1 MHFYFAGGKC
11 WISFIRAIKHVLLR
25 KYPAYLLFQVDIKFF
40 DALEAIDINDYI
52 MSNEWMIL
60 EHPAKKN
67 IKKYPC
73 CVEPYPDLTFSLKIK
88 RLSSYSGYVFIT
100 PVVAVSL
107 LIPFMFL
114 LPASSR
120 QKFTLGKWKLPNT
133 FEY

>member
-1 MHFYFAGGKC
+1 M
-11 WISFIRAIKHVLLR
+11 LLK
-25 KYPAYLLFQVDIKFF
+25 KYPAYLLFQVDIEFYG
-40 DALEAIDINDYI
+40 DLEAIDITDYI
-52 MSNEWMIL
+52 MSNTWIIL

-88 RLSSYSGYVFIT
+88 RLSSYYGYVFIT
-100 PVVAVSL
+100 PAVAVSL

-120 QKFTLGKWKLPNT
+120 QKLTLGK
-133 FEY
+133 